1 MYVYIAALVLG
12 GVLLGASLLLGGHDA
27 DGPDA
32 DGPDVDGPDLDG
44 VDADADVG
52 LDKDLEVEKGIDVDG
67 GTDVFWILRSFRF
80 WMFFLAFFGLTGVTL
95 DGLGLVQTPW
105 ITAALSTVMGFLAGG
120 GAATAFRVLSKD
132 ETAEAPGANDY
143 VGKSAKVLVAP
154 KRGSVGKVRV
164 EVKGQLVDLLA
175 TTDDEIGANDEV
187 LVIEMD
193 GTRARIARLERE
205 ERD

>member
-1 MYVYIAALVLG
+1 MLMYLYIAALVLG

-32 DGPDVDGPDLDG
+32 DGPDVDAD
-44 VDADADVG
+44 VDADVELEADADG
-52 LDKDLEVEKGIDVDG
+52 LDKDLDVGAASDA
-67 GTDVFWILRSFRF
+67 FWILRSFRF

-95 DGLGLVQTPW
+95 DGLGLVDTSW
-105 ITAALSTVMGFLAGG
+105 ITAVLSVVMGAIAGG
-120 GAATAFRVLSKD
+120 GAATAFRMLASD
-132 ETAEAPGANDY
+132 ETAEAAGASDY

-154 KRGSVGKVRV
+154 KRGTVGKVRV

-175 TTDDEIGANDEV
+175 TTEDEIGADDEV

-205 ERD
+205 E

>member
-32 DGPDVDGPDLDG
+32 DGPDVDG

-52 LDKDLEVEKGIDVDG
+52 LDKDLEIEKGVDVDG
-67 GTDVFWILRSFRF
+67 GTDAFWILRSFRF

-105 ITAALSTVMGFLAGG
+105 ITALLSVVMGFFAGG

-132 ETAEAPGANDY
+132 DTAEAPGANDY

-154 KRGSVGKVRV
+154 KRGAVGKVRV

-175 TTDDEIGANDEV
+175 TTEDEIGPDDEV

-193 GTRARIARLERE
+193 GTRARIARM
-205 ERD
+205 ERDERD

>member
-32 DGPDVDGPDLDG
+32 DGPDVDG
-44 VDADADVG
+44 VDADAHVG
-52 LDKDLEVEKGIDVDG
+52 LDKDLEVEKGVDVDG
-67 GTDVFWILRSFRF
+67 GTDAFWILRSVRF

-105 ITAALSTVMGFLAGG
+105 ITAVLSVVMGFFAGG

-132 ETAEAPGANDY
+132 DTAEAPGANDY

-175 TTDDEIGANDEV
+175 TTDDEIGADDEV

-205 ERD
+205 RD

>member
-1 MYVYIAALVLG
+1 MYLYIAALVLG

-32 DGPDVDGPDLDG
+32 DGPDVDGVD

-52 LDKDLEVEKGIDVDG
+52 LDKDLEVEKGLDVDG
-67 GTDVFWILRSFRF
+67 ATDAFWIFRSFRF

-105 ITAALSTVMGFLAGG
+105 ITAMLATLMGFFAGG
-120 GAATAFRVLSKD
+120 GAATAFRMLSKD
-132 ETAEAPGANDY
+132 ETAAAPGANDY
-143 VGKSAKVLVAP
+143 VGKSAKVLVAAQ
-154 KRGSVGKVRV
+154 RGAVAKVRV

-175 TTDDEIGANDEV
+175 TSDDDIAANDEV

-193 GTRARIARLERE
+193 GTRARIARM
-205 ERD
+205 ERDERD

>member
-1 MYVYIAALVLG
+1 MYLYIAALVLG

-27 DGPDA
+27 DGPDGG
-32 DGPDVDGPDLDG
+32 GPDADGPDLDAD
-44 VDADADVG
+44 VDADVELEADADG
-52 LDKDLEVEKGIDVDG
+52 LDKDLDVG
-67 GTDVFWILRSFRF
+67 AASDVFWILRSFRF

-95 DGLGLVQTPW
+95 DGLGLVDTPW
-105 ITAALSTVMGFLAGG
+105 ITAVLSVAMGAIAGG
-120 GAATAFRVLSKD
+120 GAATAFRMLAGD
-132 ETAEAPGANDY
+132 ETAEAAGASDY

-175 TTDDEIGANDEV
+175 TTEDEIGADDEV

-205 ERD
+205 E

>member
-32 DGPDVDGPDLDG
+32 DGPDLDG

-52 LDKDLEVEKGIDVDG
+52 LDKDLEVEKGVDVDG
-67 GTDVFWILRSFRF
+67 GTDAFWILRSFRF

-105 ITAALSTVMGFLAGG
+105 ITALLSVVMGFFAGG

-175 TTDDEIGANDEV
+175 TTEDEIGPDDEV

-193 GTRARIARLERE
+193 GTRARIARMERE
-205 ERD
+205 ERS

>member
-1 MYVYIAALVLG
+1 MYLYIAALVLG

-32 DGPDVDGPDLDG
+32 DGPDVD
-44 VDADADVG
+44 ADADVS
-52 LDKDLEVEKGIDVDG
+52 LDKDFEVEKGLDVDA
-67 GTDVFWILRSFRF
+67 GTDAFWILRSFRF

-105 ITAALSTVMGFLAGG
+105 ITAMLAVVMGLFAGG
-120 GAATAFRVLSKD
+120 GAATAFRMLSKD
-132 ETAEAPGANDY
+132 ETAAAPGANDY
-143 VGKSAKVLVAP
+143 VGKSAKVLVAA
-154 KRGSVGKVRV
+154 KRGAVAKVRV

-175 TTDDEIGANDEV
+175 TSDDDIAANDEV

-193 GTRARIARLERE
+193 GTRARIARMERE
-205 ERD
+205 EHD